1 MDACLRDLFDAAEPS
16 AEVALVALG
25 GYGRGMLSPGSDVDL
40 LILHDGTRPDDVSAV
55 AERLLY
61 PMWDV
66 RLRVGHAVRTA
77 DECVQVA
84 AERLDASTA
93 MLDGRVVAGS
103 AAAWDGARSA
113 VLAPVR
119 RDPRAFAERLV
130 SDRRARRERFG
141 SVSSLLEPD
150 LKEGVG
156 GLRDAHALGWLRIGV
171 GRPGS
176 AAADH
181 RICRRPKLRGS
192 LPRTRIPSE

>member
-40 LILHDGTRPDDVSAV
+40 LILHEGTRPDDVSAV

-66 RLRVGHAVRTA
+66 GLRVGHAVRTA

-84 AERLDASTA
+84 GERLDASTA

-103 AAAWDGARSA
+103 APAWDGARSA

-119 RDPRAFAERLV
+119 RDP
-130 SDRRARRERFG
+130 ARSR
-141 SVSSLLEPD
+141 S
-150 LKEGVG
+150 
-156 GLRDAHALGWLRIGV
+156 GW
-171 GRPGS
+171 
-176 AAADH
+176 
-181 RICRRPKLRGS
+181 
-192 LPRTRIPSE
+192 